1 MAAAPRC
8 TPIWLCPGAARALVY
23 GDGHEQLSG
32 NPIMMANVRSC
43 VLGAAIILTAGS
55 AWPAQADE
63 AAEAT
68 YVRYHQAIR
77 AAVHCLRNDVEF
89 DQPEQHRMGAVIDQ
103 DVGFGV
109 GAGRRLTLIEQAKSE
124 MRDMVQKWGCKS
136 DKLAPHL
143 ALFHE
148 KLEPAL

>member
-1 MAAAPRC
+1 
-8 TPIWLCPGAARALVY
+8 
-23 GDGHEQLSG
+23 
-32 NPIMMANVRSC
+32 MANVRSC
-43 VLGAAIILTAGS
+43 AVAAALILMAGLN
-55 AWPAQADE
+55 WPALADE

-68 YVRYHQAIR
+68 YVGYHQAIR
-77 AAVHCLRNDVEF
+77 AAVHCLRDNTEF
-89 DQPEQHRMGAVIDQ
+89 NQPEQTKMGAVIDA

-109 GAGRRLTLIEQAKSE
+109 GAGRRLTLIEKAKSE

-148 KLEPAL
+148 KLEPALQ

>member
-1 MAAAPRC
+1 
-8 TPIWLCPGAARALVY
+8 
-23 GDGHEQLSG
+23 
-32 NPIMMANVRSC
+32 MMANARTC
-43 VLGAAIILTAGS
+43 VLGAALVLSAGLG
-55 AWPAQADE
+55 WPARADE

-68 YVRYHQAIR
+68 YVGYHQAIR
-77 AAVHCLRNDVEF
+77 AAVLCVRAGVEF
-89 DQPEQHRMGAVIDQ
+89 DQPEHSRMGAVIDA

-109 GAGRRLTLIEQAKSE
+109 GSGRRLTLIERAKSE

-148 KLEPAL
+148 KLEPALQ

>member
-1 MAAAPRC
+1 MK
-8 TPIWLCPGAARALVY
+8 
-23 GDGHEQLSG
+23 
-32 NPIMMANVRSC
+32 ANIRSSI
-43 VLGAAIILTAGS
+43 LGASLIVLAGLG
-55 AWPAQADE
+55 WPARADE

-68 YVRYHQAIR
+68 YVGYHQSIR
-77 AAVHCLRNDVEF
+77 AAVLCLRDGVEF
-89 DQPEQHRMGAVIDQ
+89 DQPEQSRMGAVIDA

-109 GAGRRLTLIEQAKSE
+109 GSGRRLTLIEKAKSE